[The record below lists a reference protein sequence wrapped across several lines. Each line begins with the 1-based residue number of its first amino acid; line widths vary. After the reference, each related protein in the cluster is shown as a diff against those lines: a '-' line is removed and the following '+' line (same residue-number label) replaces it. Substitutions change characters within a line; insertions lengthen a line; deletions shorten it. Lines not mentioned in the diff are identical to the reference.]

1 MLPQRNSLLWNNRLL
16 YPLSSAKVDI
26 FFHPSTITSA
36 FNHGSLPKELWRLL
50 FLASKYTP
58 LYSIQWMQMSSLFL
72 SLSFYGLRL
81 VLIDQSKYLCLS
93 GKRYIGFTQE
103 VYTFQSIGIYVSFG
117 RYIPFSMLCI
127 QHVMRKIWPFGS
139 SVDKKDIGSGYFLLL
154 QPMIALPQWA
164 SAHNE

>member
-1 MLPQRNSLLWNNRLL
+1 MLPQRNSLPGNNRLL

-36 FNHGSLPKELWRLL
+36 FNHGSSLKELWRLL
-50 FLASKYTP
+50 FLVSKYAP

-72 SLSFYGLRL
+72 SFSFYGLRL

-93 GKRYIGFTQE
+93 GKRYIGFAQE

-164 SAHNE
+164 FAHNE